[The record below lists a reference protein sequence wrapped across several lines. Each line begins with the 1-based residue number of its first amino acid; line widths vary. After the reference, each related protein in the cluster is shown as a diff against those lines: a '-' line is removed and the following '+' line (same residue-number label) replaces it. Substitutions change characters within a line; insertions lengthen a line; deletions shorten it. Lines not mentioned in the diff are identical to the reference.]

1 MRMRCEICV
10 FVQCVVRGAR
20 NKRRRTSTVTVKKK
34 MLQSKPLLNFIP
46 PMLDRY
52 VRDAHYG
59 AVVETAG

>member
-1 MRMRCEICV
+1 
-10 FVQCVVRGAR
+10 VQCVVRGAR